1 MAYKY
6 GKNIGIAFQLVD
18 DWLDFVSSAELL
30 GNNNF
35 DKLWIINEIFFEGKP
50 SAADLSLGL
59 ATAPVLFASEQYPE
73 LNKLI
78 LRRFSNPGDVE
89 TAFQLVCN
97 SEGLQQTRLLAN
109 KYKDAAMDSIKH
121 MENSS
126 DKEKLSYIAEK
137 VISRMN

>member
-1 MAYKY
+1 MIYNY
-6 GKNIGIAFQLVD
+6 Q
-18 DWLDFVSSAELL
+18 E
-30 GNNNF
+30 
-35 DKLWIINEIFFEGKP
+35 KLWIINEIFVKGKP

>member
-1 MAYKY
+1 MELPSNLSMTGWILFLQQSY
-6 GKNIGIAFQLVD
+6 LVITI
-18 DWLDFVSSAELL
+18 LNAEETRIL
-30 GNNNF
+30 
-35 DKLWIINEIFFEGKP
+35 NEIFFEGKP

-121 MENSS
+121 MDNSS